1 MRHLCI
7 FVFTLLFVGKSLAQ
21 PQVIDK
27 IIGVVGKYP
36 IYLSDLQS
44 SMIERESQGAPL
56 NKCMAFEMLV
66 FQKLLVSQADHDSI
80 TVSDTEV
87 DTELNRRMNYFI
99 QQFGSEEKLEAYYG
113 KRTNVL
119 KDELRTEVHEQ
130 LLAERMN
137 GKITDDVKLTPS
149 EIRQFYNSIPADSL
163 PLIESEVELQQL
175 VKKPTYSPQ
184 AKVEAKELLESYRQ
198 RVLRGESSMSM
209 LARLYSED
217 PGSAK
222 DGGFYANVG
231 RGIMDPSFESVA
243 FRLKT
248 GEISPVF
255 ETPYGYHFIQLVQ
268 RKGEFVDLR
277 HILIMPKMTNEDFI
291 YSKIKLDSIYNEIM
305 DGKITFEDAVKK
317 YSDDAE
323 TKQNGGLLVNPANAT
338 THFDNEIL
346 SQMDKNIVATLNN
359 MQIGEIS
366 KPMQFM
372 TTDGK
377 PGFRII
383 KLKDRIDP
391 HKANL
396 KSDYQRISNM
406 ASQYKKGQLM
416 KEWIKSKSKSTY
428 IKLDP
433 EYSCKFEN
441 EWVISN

>member
-1 MRHLCI
+1 MRHICFLI
-7 FVFTLLFVGKSLAQ
+7 FTLLFVVKSLAQ

-27 IIGVVGKYP
+27 VIGVVGKYP

-44 SMIERESQGAPL
+44 SMLERESQGAPL

-80 TVSDTEV
+80 IVSDSEV

-149 EIRQFYNSIPADSL
+149 EIRQFYNSIPQDSL

-291 YSKIKLDSIYNEIM
+291 YGKIKLDSIYNEII

-323 TKQNGGLLVNPANAT
+323 TKQNGGLMINPANAT

-346 SQMDKNIVATLNN
+346 SQMDKNLVATLNN

-372 TTDGK
+372 TTDNK

-406 ASQYKKGQLM
+406 ASQHKKGQVM
-416 KEWIKSKSKSTY
+416 KDWIKSKSKSTY